1 MTTKQSADIQQ
12 GANKTNNLHVRF
24 EGQTVT
30 LFINGKEK
38 NKQKLQAPGGPSY
51 IGLYA
56 QAAEKSA
63 DQWDFSKLKVTE
75 VK

>member
-1 MTTKQSADIQQ
+1 M
-12 GANKTNNLHVRF
+12 RF

-30 LFINGKEK
+30 LFINGKEQS
-38 NKQKLQAPGGPSY
+38 KQKLQAPGGPSY

-63 DQWDFSKLKVTE
+63 NHCDFSKLKVTG